1 MYACD
6 SAALIYLERYNN
18 DSGPVHIFSKQTN
31 KQDETT
37 PKKKTKAKTSVGGKV
52 PKQYSVWAK
61 WGQFLLQFYWLA
73 KLTSSKSY

>member
-1 MYACD
+1 M
-6 SAALIYLERYNN
+6 
-18 DSGPVHIFSKQTN
+18 KQ
-31 KQDETT
+31 QQ
-37 PKKKTKAKTSVGGKV
+37 KKKTKAKTSVGGKV